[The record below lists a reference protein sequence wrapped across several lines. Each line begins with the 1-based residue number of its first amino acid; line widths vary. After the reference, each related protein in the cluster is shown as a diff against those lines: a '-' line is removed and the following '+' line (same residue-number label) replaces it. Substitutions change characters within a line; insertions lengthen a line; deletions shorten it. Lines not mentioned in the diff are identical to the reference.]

1 MTQPDIRVAGP
12 LFLDRH
18 GRQVILRG
26 VNLGGDT
33 KVPWPGGGTE
43 NPSDFSDH
51 RQVSFVGR
59 PFPLEEAD
67 QHLSRIAGWG
77 FNTLRLL
84 TTWEA
89 VEHAGPGLYDE
100 AYLDYLTE
108 VVRKAAAHGLYVF
121 IDFHQDVWARMSGG
135 DGAPGWTFEAVGLDF
150 GKFHQSGAALVMQ
163 NAYDYGSGER
173 RQDAYPQMVWSSNYR
188 LPANGVMWSLFWGG
202 RFFTPDFMVE
212 GENVQDFLQNRYL
225 GAMDAMAARV
235 KDLPNV
241 IGFDT
246 LNEPGFGWFSTPLS
260 YRHLA
265 KTEANRLLPMDGPVL
280 SVLDQL
286 AILAGVPTTVPVL
299 AGGVVAG
306 ERTFNAD
313 GVRVWTGEDPFAAAG
328 VFSTEDGKATALRED
343 AFTHAGGHELSLSD
357 DAYGPF
363 FQRVAETIRAHN
375 PGWAVFAEMDPY
387 AVFAKR
393 GFPAV
398 LPERTVNAGHW
409 YDVRLLHTKDYDAKA
424 DPVETAGKYVRQLAH
439 LKREGEAF
447 EGGAPAL
454 VGEFGIPYDL
464 DGGEAYAAWARGE
477 REGIW
482 AKHEAALTAMYDAL
496 DQLHLHSTQW
506 NYTASNRND
515 LRIGD
520 RWNQEDLS
528 IFSADQIEQ
537 GADGGRATAGFSRPY
552 ARAVQGRLVEVAFD
566 KAAGTFRLAWDADPA
581 IPEPTEVFI
590 PGFQFP
596 HGYDL
601 DLDGDWEEA
610 GEADEQ
616 VLVVRARSAGR
627 IALTLTAKG

>member
-51 RQVSFVGR
+51 REVSFVGR
-59 PFPLEEAD
+59 PFPLAEAD
-67 QHLSRIAGWG
+67 SHLARIAGWG
-77 FNTLRLL
+77 FNVLRLL

-89 VEHAGPGLYDE
+89 VEHAGPGQYDE
-100 AYLDYLTE
+100 AYLDYL
-108 VVRKAAAHGLYVF
+108 VAVIGKAGEHGLSVF

-150 GKFHQSGAALVMQ
+150 RRFHQSGAALVMQ
-163 NAYDYGSGER
+163 DAYDYGSGER
-173 RQDAYPQMVWSSNYR
+173 RQAAYPQMVWSSNYR
-188 LPANGVMWSLFWGG
+188 RPANGVMWSLFWGG
-202 RFFTPDFMVE
+202 RVFTPDFQVE
-212 GENVQDFLQNRYL
+212 GENVQDFLQGRYL
-225 GAMDAMAARV
+225 GAMDAIARRV

-246 LNEPGFGWFSTPLS
+246 LNEPGFGWFGTPLS
-260 YRHLA
+260 YRHLK
-265 KTEANRLLPMDGPVL
+265 KTDENRLAPMDGPVL
-280 SVLDQL
+280 SVRDQL
-286 AILAGVPTTVPVL
+286 DMLAGRPVTVPVL
-299 AGGVVAG
+299 AAG
-306 ERTFNAD
+306 EMVGEQVMNPD
-313 GVRVWTGEDPFAAAG
+313 GVRAWTGADPFEAG
-328 VFSTEDGKATALRED
+328 LRED
-343 AFTHAGGHELSLSD
+343 LFSHAGGHALSLSD

-363 FQRVAETIRAHN
+363 FQRVADTIRAHN
-375 PGWAVFAEMDPY
+375 PNWAVFAEMDPY
-387 AVFAKR
+387 AAFAKR
-393 GFPAV
+393 GFPAA

-409 YDVRLLHTKDYDAKA
+409 YDVRLLHSKDYDAKA
-424 DPVETAGKYVRQLAH
+424 DPTETAARYVRQLSH
-439 LKREGEAF
+439 LKREADAF
-447 EGGAPAL
+447 DGGAPAL

-464 DGGEAYAAWARGE
+464 DHGEAYAAWDRGE

-496 DQLHLHSTQW
+496 DQLQLHSTQW

-528 IFSADQIEQ
+528 IFSQDQVEP
-537 GADGGRATAGFSRPY
+537 GNPDGGRATAGFCRPY

-566 KAAGTFRLAWDADPA
+566 KAGGVFRLVWDADPA
-581 IPEPTEVFI
+581 IAEPTEVFV
-590 PGFQFP
+590 PGLQFP
-596 HGYDL
+596 NGFDL
-601 DLDGDWEEA
+601 DVQGDWEEA
-610 GEADEQ
+610 GEAGDQ
-616 VLVVRARSAGR
+616 LLVVKARSAGR
-627 IALTLTAKG
+627 LELRLTRL